1 MQSSLSEQTRGPP
14 HFYHSEETQE
24 MASKVEGN
32 ANPKIV
38 IVPNYKG
45 NLLAARKK
53 KKEILRAK
61 HLP

>member
-1 MQSSLSEQTRGPP
+1 
-14 HFYHSEETQE
+14 

-45 NLLAARKK
+45 NLIAARKK